1 MILDELPGH
10 LPAPPTPTT
19 AAAILRVANIPT
31 VNPNIGIQ
39 LPTRPDPT
47 MNLIN
52 FWQQQEEAQRNQ
64 SMNQHAETING
75 QPAVKKKKSPKEK
88 KTSTSKFGSSEGL
101 PDDECPIC
109 HKFYPNNKKREH
121 FASTHFQVSMDF
133 YGKSNGHILTKL
145 RFTFPA
151 SITQIR

>member
-1 MILDELPGH
+1 MILDELPGQ

-19 AAAILRVANIPT
+19 AAAILRVANIPR

-39 LPTRPDPT
+39 LPNQ

-52 FWQQQEEAQRNQ
+52 FWQQQEEALRNQ
-64 SMNQHAETING
+64 SMNQHAETVNG
-75 QPAVKKKKSPKEK
+75 QVAVKKKKEKKSPKEK
-88 KTSTSKFGSSEGL
+88 KTSTSTYGAAEGL

-109 HKFYPNNKKREH
+109 HRFYPNNKKREH
-121 FASTHFQVSMDF
+121 YASTHFQVSMDF
-133 YGKSNGHILTKL
+133 YGKCNGHILTKL